1 MLEKI
6 SKDFVI
12 DHRTRHVEGL
22 PPLSHSHQFNEIYF
36 LQSGKCHVYIEN
48 EKYTLED
55 GSVLF
60 IPAFKEHTFVYYDT
74 VDVKRTVLYISTEQL
89 NWYFDDN
96 FKEEIDNLFIN
107 RHIKLSRKSFSNLS
121 SLFEKIQFEKYIL
134 IIFLPLSQRLIFLK

>member
-22 PPLSHSHQFNEIYF
+22 PPFSHSHQFNEIYF

-89 NWYFDDN
+89 NW
-96 FKEEIDNLFIN
+96 K
-107 RHIKLSRKSFSNLS
+107 KS
-121 SLFEKIQFEKYIL
+121 SLKSIIL
-134 IIFLPLSQRLIFLK
+134 IIFLPLSQRLIFLKWLFTL

>member
-74 VDVKRTVLYISTEQL
+74 VDVKRTVLSYQQNSSIGILTIILRKKST
-89 NWYFDDN
+89 
-96 FKEEIDNLFIN
+96 I
-107 RHIKLSRKSFSNLS
+107 FS
-121 SLFEKIQFEKYIL
+121 
-134 IIFLPLSQRLIFLK
+134 

>member
-96 FKEEIDNLFIN
+96 FKEDN
-107 RHIKLSRKSFSNLS
+107 RQSFH
-121 SLFEKIQFEKYIL
+121 K
-134 IIFLPLSQRLIFLK
+134 PLYKVVKKEFF

>member
-22 PPLSHSHQFNEIYF
+22 PPFSHSHQFNEIYF

-55 GSVLF
+55 
-60 IPAFKEHTFVYYDT
+60 
-74 VDVKRTVLYISTEQL
+74 
-89 NWYFDDN
+89 
-96 FKEEIDNLFIN
+96 
-107 RHIKLSRKSFSNLS
+107 
-121 SLFEKIQFEKYIL
+121 
-134 IIFLPLSQRLIFLK
+134 